1 MYFSSIAE
9 KRNVIA
15 FPKLHKR
22 GMYLLFLDCANGGCV
37 YYSSTA
43 ETRNVSTFPRL
54 RK

>member
-15 FPKLHKR
+15 FPKLRRR
-22 GMYLLFLDCANGGCV
+22 GMYLLFLDCANEECM

-43 ETRNVSTFPRL
+43 ETRDVSTFPRL